1 MGDELNSC
9 KKSLFEHLHLLIDD
23 RAVLKAMYDIP
34 REQFIPA
41 EYKKKAYDDSP
52 LPIGNNQTISQPYM
66 VALMTSLLRLRE
78 TDKVLEVG
86 TGSGYQA
93 AILAKLVSNG
103 HVVTVERFPFLACEA
118 RKSLS
123 TLSVT
128 NVDVR
133 VSDFTL
139 GCIECS
145 PYNSI
150 IVTAAAPRL
159 PETLLDQMDDPGRMV
174 IPIGSIDEQKLHIVV
189 KKDGQYD
196 VEDVVACRFVPLIG
210 DGAWPSDD

>member
-1 MGDELNSC
+1 MDNELDLS
-9 KKSLFEHLHLLIDD
+9 KKSLFENLRRSIDAP
-23 RAVLKAMYDIP
+23 AVLKAMYEIP
-34 REQFIPA
+34 REHFVPP
-41 EYKKKAYDDSP
+41 EYKLKAYDNNA

-78 TDKVLEVG
+78 TDNVLEVG

-93 AILAKLVSNG
+93 AVLAKLVSNG
-103 HVVTVERFPFLACEA
+103 HIVTVERFPSLAYKA
-118 RKSLS
+118 RKTLSSLS
-123 TLSVT
+123 VM

-133 VSDFTL
+133 VSDLTL

-159 PETLLDQMDDPGRMV
+159 SETLLDQMDDPGRMV
-174 IPIGSIDEQKLHIVV
+174 IPIGSIEEQKLHIVV
-189 KKDGQYD
+189 KKDGRYD
-196 VEDVVACRFVPLIG
+196 VEDVVGCRFVPLIG
-210 DGAWPSDD
+210 DGGWPGDD